1 MVSVFTSS
9 WLCLIFRIFLKWLSP
24 TDPGKIL
31 VTEPRNG
38 AQQGGDQA
46 GDDDLDGGGLAG
58 HEGSSKAEQS

>member
-1 MVSVFTSS
+1 M
-9 WLCLIFRIFLKWLSP
+9 WLSP
-24 TDPGKIL
+24 TDQGTIL

-38 AQQGGDQA
+38 AQQGDDQA

>member
-1 MVSVFTSS
+1 MKLGEV
-9 WLCLIFRIFLKWLSP
+9 RIQ
-24 TDPGKIL
+24 
-31 VTEPRNG
+31 RNG